1 MQDLMK
7 AIIENWLASSKF
19 SLAINHPS
27 SSDLCNKAES
37 ATQQRPDDRSN
48 SCRLTG
54 RFDADGGSNCSG
66 NIRGVSCAGWVGC
79 HRGITRQDFRSISSI
94 GFELFLCVPVLIFFF
109 LLSSI
114 DIINSSTRHIKSQ
127 IRKTSDSSSSPHCS
141 GVHRGTV

>member
-1 MQDLMK
+1 MVAIRNHCKLKIFPVTVGSRCVQDLMK

-94 GFELFLCVPVLIFFF
+94 GFELFLCVPVLFFF
-109 LLSSI
+109 FFVI
-114 DIINSSTRHIKSQ
+114 FNRYYK
-127 IRKTSDSSSSPHCS
+127 
-141 GVHRGTV
+141 

>member
-1 MQDLMK
+1 MVAIRNHCKLKIFPVTVGSHCVQDLMK

-109 LLSSI
+109 FCYL
-114 DIINSSTRHIKSQ
+114 Q
-127 IRKTSDSSSSPHCS
+127 
-141 GVHRGTV
+141 